1 MSEVHVCQSCGAC
14 CAHFRVSFYWTE
26 ADDAPGGR
34 VPVSCT
40 EQFTLHLRC
49 MQGTSQASPRC
60 TALDGEVGQWVAC
73 RIYEQRPTPC
83 REVLPGSVQC
93 HSARAAHGL
102 PELHLMAQAQRLA

>member
-1 MSEVHVCQSCGAC
+1 
-14 CAHFRVSFYWTE
+14 
-26 ADDAPGGR
+26 
-34 VPVSCT
+34 
-40 EQFTLHLRC
+40 
-49 MQGTSQASPRC
+49 
-60 TALDGEVGQWVAC
+60 VGQWVAC